1 MNNEQQI
8 LDQLDQLGQEI
19 AILTDSARSLREL
32 RDDLSPRVNETV
44 KRLITELAQIEGD
57 FQLEDLLT
65 LLRNLMRN
73 IRNLTWTLEQLKS
86 LVDFLRTVEPLLRSS
101 VPQAIYQLDQLE
113 QKGVFQIFSSML
125 GAMQKVA
132 ETYSP
137 EDFQQIADGLVPLVG
152 IVKQLTAPEP
162 LHLLSKLAEVP
173 TRVDLSR
180 ATPVGPFG
188 MLFALRDPQMKQ
200 ALGVA
205 LELTKGLASLKEEGP
220 AEAQA
225 ATEPE
230 ADAGEGTES
239 QEEAEKE

>member
-8 LDQLDQLGQEI
+8 LDQLDHLGQEI

-65 LLRNLMRN
+65 LLKNLMRN

-101 VPQAIYQLDQLE
+101 VPQAIYQLDLLE
-113 QKGVFQIFSSML
+113 QKGVFQIFSSMM

-137 EDFQQIADGLVPLVG
+137 EDFQQIANGLVPLVG
-152 IVKQLTAPEP
+152 IAKQLTAPEP

-173 TRVDLSR
+173 TRVDLTQ
-180 ATPVGPFG
+180 AKPVGPFG
-188 MLFALRDPQMKQ
+188 MLFALRDPKMKQ

-205 LELTKGLASLKEEGP
+205 LELTKGLASLKEEDQ

-225 ATEPE
+225 ATALE
-230 ADAGEGTES
+230 ADAGGAAGS

>member
-8 LDQLDQLGQEI
+8 LDQLDQLGQDI

-65 LLRNLMRN
+65 LLKNLMRN

-113 QKGVFQIFSSML
+113 QKGVFQIFSSMM

-152 IVKQLTAPEP
+152 IVKRLTAPEP
-162 LHLLSKLAEVP
+162 LHLLTKLAEVP
-173 TRVDLSR
+173 TRVDLSQ

-205 LELTKGLASLKEEGP
+205 LELTKGLASLKEESP

-225 ATEPE
+225 VTEPE
-230 ADAGEGTES
+230 ADAGEGTEG
-239 QEEAEKE
+239 QKEAEKE